1 MNAAS
6 NHITVRFVAF
16 VLASTIPSLLLPLLS
31 FLRLHHPGRGNKLGG
46 YIDSTALVFE
56 TYASCLSISDI
67 SLATAESQEE
77 VLVYG
82 EDGKIT
88 GYKHNNTDKH
98 KMCVVF
104 DNLDRGLDVE
114 MSADFKAS
122 TRLSGSRAAKSNPI
136 KYKQQRI
143 SPQGSTSDKYGLR
156 FAGTG
161 IACKWPATHS
171 LVDNI
176 NVIFPSVFDQLP
188 PGSEHFHSKTMSSTY
203 SDVFEYLYK
212 IEKDTL
218 DSVLEIRKQAEE
230 LATAVDTTEWDFAG
244 SLILFFVGRVKSG
257 KKKTQVGFIDFTHAE
272 PHESELG
279 PEGIQE
285 GFKPLNRL

>member
-1 MNAAS
+1 
-6 NHITVRFVAF
+6 
-16 VLASTIPSLLLPLLS
+16 
-31 FLRLHHPGRGNKLGG
+31 
-46 YIDSTALVFE
+46 
-56 TYASCLSISDI
+56 
-67 SLATAESQEE
+67 
-77 VLVYG
+77 
-82 EDGKIT
+82 
-88 GYKHNNTDKH
+88 
-98 KMCVVF
+98 MCVVF

-143 SPQGSTSDKYGLR
+143 SPQGSTSDKYGL
-156 FAGTG
+156 
-161 IACKWPATHS
+161 
-171 LVDNI
+171 
-176 NVIFPSVFDQLP
+176 SVFDQLP